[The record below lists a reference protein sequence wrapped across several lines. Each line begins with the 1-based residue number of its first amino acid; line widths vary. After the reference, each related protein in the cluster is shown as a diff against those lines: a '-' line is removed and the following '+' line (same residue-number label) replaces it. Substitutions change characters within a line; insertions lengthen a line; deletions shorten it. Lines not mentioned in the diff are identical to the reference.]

1 MVLEQRFIGKLTG
14 AVLDLIGNDERL
26 RSMRQDLERLE
37 NKKTSDVIAEDLEQ
51 IASGSSNRI
60 TTGKVEISV

>member
-1 MVLEQRFIGKLTG
+1 MLEQRCISKLTG

-26 RSMRQDLERLE
+26 RNMREDLKRLKS
-37 NKKTSDVIAEDLEQ
+37 KKPSDAIAEDLEQ

-60 TTGKVEISV
+60 TTDRVEMSV